1 MTIVGATEV
10 CTTPHNRTL
19 PRAGGDVP
27 SPVGALSAQSYAC
40 VLCQEQA
47 TTALEAAD
55 GDVDRAANMILMV

>member
-1 MTIVGATEV
+1 
-10 CTTPHNRTL
+10 
-19 PRAGGDVP
+19 VP
-27 SPVGALSAQSYAC
+27 SPVGALSAQSYSC